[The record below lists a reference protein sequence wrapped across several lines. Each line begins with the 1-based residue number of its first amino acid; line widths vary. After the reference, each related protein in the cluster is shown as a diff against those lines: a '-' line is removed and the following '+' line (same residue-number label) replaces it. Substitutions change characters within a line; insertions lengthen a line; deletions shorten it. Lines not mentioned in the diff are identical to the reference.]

1 LGFHET
7 NAYLTCNKAIE
18 KLKGFLKNMI
28 HKVLFLLVP
37 LAVTSIIS
45 AQEIEGS
52 EDVGT
57 NLKKQEFYE
66 NFGGDFNLTGPEGK
80 TVSLEDFRNKV
91 VLIYFGYT
99 FCPDV
104 CPITLSN
111 LKLLMLD
118 LGEKAEDVQVIF
130 ISIDPER
137 DTYEKLKNYVP
148 YFHPTFIGLT
158 GSEADLAAVAK
169 KYQTFYLKQR
179 VESEA
184 GYLMAHTDV
193 VILVDQNGRYRG
205 RYKSKYDL
213 DKLTTDIHWL
223 FESGP

>member
-1 LGFHET
+1 
-7 NAYLTCNKAIE
+7 
-18 KLKGFLKNMI
+18 MI
-28 HKVLFLLVP
+28 QKFFFLLVS

-45 AQEIEGS
+45 FHEIEGS
-52 EDVGT
+52 EDAGT
-57 NLKKQEFYE
+57 NLKKPEFYE
-66 NFGGDFNLTGPEGK
+66 NFGGDFSLTGPEGK

-118 LGEKAEDVQVIF
+118 LEEKAEDVQVIF

-137 DTYEKLKNYVP
+137 DTYEKLKDYVP

-158 GSEADLAAVAK
+158 GTEKDLAAVAK
-169 KYQTFYLKQR
+169 KYQTFHFKQK

-184 GYLMAHTDV
+184 GYLMAHMDV
-193 VILVDQNGRYRG
+193 VILVDQSGRYRG

-213 DKLTTDIHWL
+213 DKLKTDIRWL
-223 FESGP
+223 IESGS

>member
-1 LGFHET
+1 
-7 NAYLTCNKAIE
+7 
-18 KLKGFLKNMI
+18 MI
-28 HKVLFLLVP
+28 RKVLFLLVSV
-37 LAVTSIIS
+37 AVTSIIS

-52 EDVGT
+52 EVTGA
-57 NLKKQEFYE
+57 NLKKPEFYE
-66 NFGGDFNLTGPEGK
+66 NFGVDFSLTGSEGK

-111 LKLLMLD
+111 LKLIMLD

-137 DTYEKLKNYVP
+137 DTYEKLKDYVP

-158 GSEADLAAVAK
+158 GSDADIAAVAK
-169 KYQTFYLKQR
+169 KYQTIYLKQK

-213 DKLTTDIHWL
+213 DKLTTDIRWL
-223 FESGP
+223 LESGS

>member
-1 LGFHET
+1 
-7 NAYLTCNKAIE
+7 
-18 KLKGFLKNMI
+18 M
-28 HKVLFLLVP
+28 VS

-45 AQEIEGS
+45 AYEIKGS
-52 EDVGT
+52 EDTRT
-57 NLKKQEFYE
+57 NLKKPEYYK
-66 NFGGDFNLTGPEGK
+66 NFGGDFSLTGPEGK

-111 LKLLMLD
+111 LKMLMLS
-118 LGEKAEDVQVIF
+118 LEEKAEDVQVIF

-137 DTYEKLKNYVP
+137 DTFQKLKDYVP

-158 GSEADLAAVAK
+158 GSEAELASVAK
-169 KYQTFYLKQR
+169 KYQTFYLKQK

-184 GYLMAHTDV
+184 GYLMAHSDV

-213 DKLTTDIHWL
+213 DKLTTDIRWL
-223 FESGP
+223 LEKGI

>member
-1 LGFHET
+1 M
-7 NAYLTCNKAIE
+7 KS
-18 KLKGFLKNMI
+18 
-28 HKVLFLLVP
+28 KVLLILVS

-45 AQEIEGS
+45 AYEIKGS
-52 EDVGT
+52 EDTRT
-57 NLKKQEFYE
+57 NLKKPEYYK
-66 NFGGDFNLTGPEGK
+66 NFGGDFSLTGPEGK

-111 LKLLMLD
+111 LKLLMLS
-118 LGEKAEDVQVIF
+118 LEEKAEDVQVIF

-137 DTYEKLKNYVP
+137 DTYQKLKDYVP

-158 GSEADLAAVAK
+158 GSEADLASVAK
-169 KYQTFYLKQR
+169 KYQTFYLKQK

-213 DKLTTDIHWL
+213 DKLTTDIRWL
-223 FESGP
+223 LGNSS

>member
-1 LGFHET
+1 M
-7 NAYLTCNKAIE
+7 KS
-18 KLKGFLKNMI
+18 
-28 HKVLFLLVP
+28 KVLLILVS

-45 AQEIEGS
+45 AYEIKGS
-52 EDVGT
+52 EDTRT
-57 NLKKQEFYE
+57 NLKKPEYYK
-66 NFGGDFNLTGPEGK
+66 NFGGDFSLTGPEGK

-111 LKLLMLD
+111 LKMLMLS
-118 LGEKAEDVQVIF
+118 LEEKAEDVQVIF

-137 DTYEKLKNYVP
+137 DTFQKLKDYVP

-158 GSEADLAAVAK
+158 GSEAELASVAK
-169 KYQTFYLKQR
+169 KYQTFYLKQK

-184 GYLMAHTDV
+184 GYLMAHSDV
-193 VILVDQNGRYRG
+193 VILVDQNGRFRG

-213 DKLTTDIHWL
+213 DKLTTDIRWL
-223 FESGP
+223 LEKGI

>member
-1 LGFHET
+1 
-7 NAYLTCNKAIE
+7 
-18 KLKGFLKNMI
+18 MI
-28 HKVLFLLVP
+28 HNVLFLLVS
-37 LAVTSIIS
+37 LLVTSIIS
-45 AQEIEGS
+45 IHEIEGS
-52 EDVGT
+52 EDAGA
-57 NLKKQEFYE
+57 NLKKPEFYE
-66 NFGGDFNLTGPEGK
+66 NFGGDFSLTGPEGK
-80 TVSLEDFRNKV
+80 TVSLRDFRNKV

-99 FCPDV
+99 FCPDI

-111 LKLLMLD
+111 LKLTMLD

-137 DTYEKLKNYVP
+137 DTYKKLKDYVP

-158 GSEADLAAVAK
+158 GSEADIAAVAK
-169 KYQTFYLKQR
+169 KYQTIYLKQK

-205 RYKSKYDL
+205 RYKSKYDM
-213 DKLTTDIHWL
+213 DKLTIDVRFL
-223 FESGP
+223 LESGT

>member
-1 LGFHET
+1 
-7 NAYLTCNKAIE
+7 
-18 KLKGFLKNMI
+18 MI
-28 HKVLFLLVP
+28 HKILLLLVP
-37 LAVTSIIS
+37 LVVTSIIS
-45 AQEIEGS
+45 AQEIESS
-52 EDVGT
+52 EVTGAK
-57 NLKKQEFYE
+57 LKKPKFYE
-66 NFGGDFNLTGPEGK
+66 NFGGAFSLTGPEGK
-80 TVSLEDFRNKV
+80 TVSLRDFRNKV

-99 FCPDV
+99 FCPDI

-111 LKLLMLD
+111 LKLTMLD

-137 DTYEKLKNYVP
+137 DSYEKLKDYVP

-158 GSEADLAAVAK
+158 GSEADIAAVAK
-169 KYQTFYLKQR
+169 KYQTIYLKQK

-205 RYKSKYDL
+205 RYKSKYDM
-213 DKLTTDIHWL
+213 DKLTTDIRWL
-223 FESGP
+223 LESGT

>member
-1 LGFHET
+1 
-7 NAYLTCNKAIE
+7 
-18 KLKGFLKNMI
+18 MI
-28 HKVLFLLVP
+28 QKVLFLLVS
-37 LAVTSIIS
+37 LVVTSIIS
-45 AQEIEGS
+45 AREIEGS
-52 EDVGT
+52 EDAGT
-57 NLKKQEFYE
+57 NLKNPEFYE
-66 NFGGDFNLTGPEGK
+66 NFGGDFSLTGPEGK

-137 DTYEKLKNYVP
+137 DTFQKLKDYVP

-158 GSEADLAAVAK
+158 GSEAEIAALAK
-169 KYQTFYLKQR
+169 KYQTFYLKQK

-213 DKLTTDIHWL
+213 DKLTTDIRWL
-223 FESGP
+223 LESGS

>member
-1 LGFHET
+1 
-7 NAYLTCNKAIE
+7 
-18 KLKGFLKNMI
+18 MI
-28 HKVLFLLVP
+28 HKVLFLLVS

-45 AQEIEGS
+45 AQQIEGS
-52 EDVGT
+52 EDTGT
-57 NLKKQEFYE
+57 NLKKPEFYE
-66 NFGGDFNLTGPEGK
+66 NFGGDFSLTGPEGK
-80 TVSLEDFRNKV
+80 TVSLEDFRKKL

-104 CPITLSN
+104 CPVTLSN
-111 LKLLMLD
+111 LKLLMLS
-118 LGEKAEDVQVIF
+118 LQEKAEDVQVIF

-137 DTYEKLKNYVP
+137 DTYEKLKDYVP

-158 GSEADLAAVAK
+158 GSEEDLAAVAK
-169 KYQTFYLKQR
+169 KYQTFYLKQK

-193 VILVDQNGRYRG
+193 VILVDQNGRFRG

-213 DKLTTDIHWL
+213 DKLKTDIRWL
-223 FESGP
+223 LENGT

>member
-1 LGFHET
+1 MMF
-7 NAYLTCNKAIE
+7 
-18 KLKGFLKNMI
+18 
-28 HKVLFLLVP
+28 KVLLLLVS
-37 LAVTSIIS
+37 LAVTSIIPS
-45 AQEIEGS
+45 HEIQGS
-52 EDVGT
+52 EDSGT
-57 NLKKQEFYE
+57 NLKKPEYYE
-66 NFGGDFNLTGPEGK
+66 NFGGDFSLTGPEGK

-99 FCPDV
+99 FCPDG

-111 LKLLMLD
+111 LKLLMFD
-118 LGEKAEDVQVIF
+118 LGEKAGDVQVIF

-137 DTYEKLKNYVP
+137 DTFQKLKDYVP

-158 GSEADLAAVAK
+158 GSEAELASVAK
-169 KYQTFYLKQR
+169 KYQTFYLKQK

-184 GYLMAHTDV
+184 GYLMAHSDV

-213 DKLTTDIHWL
+213 DKLTTDIRWL
-223 FESGP
+223 LEKGI

>member
-1 LGFHET
+1 M
-7 NAYLTCNKAIE
+7 KS
-18 KLKGFLKNMI
+18 
-28 HKVLFLLVP
+28 KVLLILVS

-45 AQEIEGS
+45 AYEIKGS
-52 EDVGT
+52 EDTRT
-57 NLKKQEFYE
+57 NLKKPEYYK
-66 NFGGDFNLTGPEGK
+66 NFGGDFSLTGPEGK

-111 LKLLMLD
+111 LKMLMLS
-118 LGEKAEDVQVIF
+118 LEEKAEDVQVIF

-137 DTYEKLKNYVP
+137 DTFQKLKDYVP

-158 GSEADLAAVAK
+158 GSEAELASVAK
-169 KYQTFYLKQR
+169 KYQTFYLKQK

-184 GYLMAHTDV
+184 GYLMTHTDV
-193 VILVDQNGRYRG
+193 VILVDQNGRFRG

-213 DKLTTDIHWL
+213 DKLKTDIRWL
-223 FESGP
+223 LENGT

>member
-1 LGFHET
+1 MMF
-7 NAYLTCNKAIE
+7 
-18 KLKGFLKNMI
+18 
-28 HKVLFLLVP
+28 KVLLLLVS

-45 AQEIEGS
+45 AHEIEVS
-52 EDVGT
+52 EDTGS
-57 NLKKQEFYE
+57 NLKKPEYYE
-66 NFGGDFNLTGPEGK
+66 NFGGDFSLTGPEGK

-111 LKLLMLD
+111 LKMLMLS
-118 LGEKAEDVQVIF
+118 LEEKAEDVQVIF

-137 DTYEKLKNYVP
+137 DTFQKLKDYVP

-158 GSEADLAAVAK
+158 GSEAELASVAK
-169 KYQTFYLKQR
+169 KYQTFYLKQK

-184 GYLMAHTDV
+184 GYLMAHSDV
-193 VILVDQNGRYRG
+193 VILVDQNGRFRG

-213 DKLTTDIHWL
+213 DKLTTDIRWL
-223 FESGP
+223 LEKGI

>member
-1 LGFHET
+1 M
-7 NAYLTCNKAIE
+7 KS
-18 KLKGFLKNMI
+18 
-28 HKVLFLLVP
+28 KVLLILVS

-45 AQEIEGS
+45 AYEIKGS
-52 EDVGT
+52 EDTGS
-57 NLKKQEFYE
+57 NLKKPEYYK
-66 NFGGDFNLTGPEGK
+66 NFGGDFSLTGPEGK

-111 LKLLMLD
+111 LKMLMLS
-118 LGEKAEDVQVIF
+118 LEEKAEDVQVIF

-137 DTYEKLKNYVP
+137 DTFQKLKDYVP

-158 GSEADLAAVAK
+158 GSEAELASVAK
-169 KYQTFYLKQR
+169 KYQTFYLKQK

-184 GYLMAHTDV
+184 GYLMAHSDV
-193 VILVDQNGRYRG
+193 VILVDQNGRFRG

-213 DKLTTDIHWL
+213 DKLTTDIRWL
-223 FESGP
+223 LENGS

>member
-1 LGFHET
+1 M
-7 NAYLTCNKAIE
+7 KS
-18 KLKGFLKNMI
+18 
-28 HKVLFLLVP
+28 KVLLILVS

-45 AQEIEGS
+45 AYEIKGS
-52 EDVGT
+52 EDTRT
-57 NLKKQEFYE
+57 NLKKPEYYK
-66 NFGGDFNLTGPEGK
+66 NFGGDFSLTGPEGK

-111 LKLLMLD
+111 LKMLMLS
-118 LGEKAEDVQVIF
+118 LEEKAEDVQVIF

-137 DTYEKLKNYVP
+137 DTFQKLKDYVP

-158 GSEADLAAVAK
+158 GSEAELASVAK
-169 KYQTFYLKQR
+169 KYQTFYLKQK

-184 GYLMAHTDV
+184 GYLMAHSDV

-213 DKLTTDIHWL
+213 DKLTTDIRWL
-223 FESGP
+223 LENGS

>member
-1 LGFHET
+1 
-7 NAYLTCNKAIE
+7 
-18 KLKGFLKNMI
+18 MI
-28 HKVLFLLVP
+28 HKVLFLLVS
-37 LAVTSIIS
+37 LAVTSLIS
-45 AQEIEGS
+45 AQGIEGS
-52 EDVGT
+52 EDAGT
-57 NLKKQEFYE
+57 NLKKPEFYE
-66 NFGGDFNLTGPEGK
+66 NFGGDFSLTGPEGK

-111 LKLLMLD
+111 LKMLMLS
-118 LGEKAEDVQVIF
+118 LEEKAEDVQVIF

-137 DTYEKLKNYVP
+137 DTFQKLKDYVP

-158 GSEADLAAVAK
+158 GSEAELASVAK
-169 KYQTFYLKQR
+169 KYQTFYLKQK

-193 VILVDQNGRYRG
+193 VILVDQNGRFRG

-213 DKLTTDIHWL
+213 DKLKTDIRWL
-223 FESGP
+223 LENET

>member
-1 LGFHET
+1 MMF
-7 NAYLTCNKAIE
+7 
-18 KLKGFLKNMI
+18 
-28 HKVLFLLVP
+28 KVLLLLVS

-45 AQEIEGS
+45 AHEIKGS
-52 EDVGT
+52 EDTGS
-57 NLKKQEFYE
+57 NLKKPEYYK
-66 NFGGDFNLTGPEGK
+66 NFGGDFSLTGPEGK
-80 TVSLEDFRNKV
+80 TVSLEDFRKKL

-104 CPITLSN
+104 CPVTLSN
-111 LKLLMLD
+111 LKLLMLS
-118 LGEKAEDVQVIF
+118 LQEKAEDVQVIF

-137 DTYEKLKNYVP
+137 DTYQKLKDYVP

-158 GSEADLAAVAK
+158 GSEADLASVAK
-169 KYQTFYLKQR
+169 KYQTFYLKQK

-193 VILVDQNGRYRG
+193 VILVDQNGRFRG

-213 DKLTTDIHWL
+213 DKLKTDIRWL
-223 FESGP
+223 LENGS

>member
-1 LGFHET
+1 M
-7 NAYLTCNKAIE
+7 KS
-18 KLKGFLKNMI
+18 
-28 HKVLFLLVP
+28 KVLLILVS

-45 AQEIEGS
+45 AYEIKGS
-52 EDVGT
+52 EDTRT
-57 NLKKQEFYE
+57 NLKKPEYYK
-66 NFGGDFNLTGPEGK
+66 NFGGDFSLTGPEGK

-111 LKLLMLD
+111 LKMLMLS
-118 LGEKAEDVQVIF
+118 LEEKAEDVQVIF

-137 DTYEKLKNYVP
+137 DTFQKLKDYVP

-158 GSEADLAAVAK
+158 GSEAELASVAK
-169 KYQTFYLKQR
+169 KYQTFYLKQK

-184 GYLMAHTDV
+184 GYLMAHSDV
-193 VILVDQNGRYRG
+193 VILVDQNGSYRG

-213 DKLTTDIHWL
+213 DKLTTDIRWL
-223 FESGP
+223 LEKGI

>member
-1 LGFHET
+1 
-7 NAYLTCNKAIE
+7 
-18 KLKGFLKNMI
+18 MI
-28 HKVLFLLVP
+28 HKVLLMLVS
-37 LAVTSIIS
+37 LAITSIIS
-45 AQEIEGS
+45 AHEIEGS
-52 EDVGT
+52 EVTGAK
-57 NLKKQEFYE
+57 LKKPEFYE
-66 NFGGDFNLTGPEGK
+66 NFGGDFSLTGPEGK
-80 TVSLEDFRNKV
+80 TVSLRDFRNKV

-99 FCPDV
+99 FCPDI

-111 LKLLMLD
+111 LKLTMLD

-137 DTYEKLKNYVP
+137 DSYEKLKDYVP

-158 GSEADLAAVAK
+158 GSEADIAAVAK
-169 KYQTFYLKQR
+169 KYQTIYLKQK

-205 RYKSKYDL
+205 RYKSKYDM
-213 DKLTTDIHWL
+213 DKLTTDVRWL
-223 FESGP
+223 LESGT

>member
-1 LGFHET
+1 M
-7 NAYLTCNKAIE
+7 KS
-18 KLKGFLKNMI
+18 
-28 HKVLFLLVP
+28 KVLLILVS

-45 AQEIEGS
+45 AYEIKGS
-52 EDVGT
+52 EDTRT
-57 NLKKQEFYE
+57 NLKKPEYYK
-66 NFGGDFNLTGPEGK
+66 NFGGDFSLTGPEGK

-111 LKLLMLD
+111 LKMLMLS
-118 LGEKAEDVQVIF
+118 LEEKAEDVQVIF

-137 DTYEKLKNYVP
+137 DTYQKLKDYVP

-158 GSEADLAAVAK
+158 GSEADLASVAK
-169 KYQTFYLKQR
+169 KYQTFYLKQK

-193 VILVDQNGRYRG
+193 VILVDQNGRFRG

-213 DKLTTDIHWL
+213 DKLTTDIRWL
-223 FESGP
+223 LEKGI

>member
-1 LGFHET
+1 M
-7 NAYLTCNKAIE
+7 KS
-18 KLKGFLKNMI
+18 
-28 HKVLFLLVP
+28 KVLLILVS

-45 AQEIEGS
+45 AYEIKGS
-52 EDVGT
+52 EDTRT
-57 NLKKQEFYE
+57 NLKKPEYYK
-66 NFGGDFNLTGPEGK
+66 NFGGDFSLTGPEGK

-111 LKLLMLD
+111 LKMLMLS
-118 LGEKAEDVQVIF
+118 LEEKAEDVQVIF

-137 DTYEKLKNYVP
+137 DTFQKLKDYVP

-158 GSEADLAAVAK
+158 GSEADLASVAK
-169 KYQTFYLKQR
+169 KYQTFYLKQK

-184 GYLMAHTDV
+184 GYLMAHSDV
-193 VILVDQNGRYRG
+193 VILVDQNGRFRG

-213 DKLTTDIHWL
+213 DKLKTDIRWL
-223 FESGP
+223 LENGT

>member
-1 LGFHET
+1 
-7 NAYLTCNKAIE
+7 
-18 KLKGFLKNMI
+18 MI
-28 HKVLFLLVP
+28 HKVLLLLVS
-37 LAVTSIIS
+37 LAITSIIS
-45 AQEIEGS
+45 AHEIDGS
-52 EDVGT
+52 EVTGA
-57 NLKKQEFYE
+57 NLKKPEFYK
-66 NFGGDFNLTGPEGK
+66 NFGGDFSLTGPEGK
-80 TVSLEDFRNKV
+80 TVSLEDFRNKL

-111 LKLLMLD
+111 LKLIMLD

-137 DTYEKLKNYVP
+137 DTYEKLKDYVP

-158 GSEADLAAVAK
+158 GSEAEIAAVAK
-169 KYQTFYLKQR
+169 KYQTIFIKQK

-193 VILVDQNGRYRG
+193 VILVDQNGKYRG

-213 DKLTTDIHWL
+213 DKLTTDIRWL
-223 FESGP
+223 LESDS

>member
-1 LGFHET
+1 
-7 NAYLTCNKAIE
+7 
-18 KLKGFLKNMI
+18 MI
-28 HKVLFLLVP
+28 HKVLFLLGSV
-37 LAVTSIIS
+37 AVTSIIS

-52 EDVGT
+52 EDAGAK
-57 NLKKQEFYE
+57 LKKPEYYE
-66 NFGGDFNLTGPEGK
+66 NFGGNFSLRGPEGK
-80 TVSLEDFRNKV
+80 TISLEDFRNKV

-118 LGEKAEDVQVIF
+118 LEEKAEDVQVIF

-137 DTYEKLKNYVP
+137 DTYEKLKDYVP

-158 GSEADLAAVAK
+158 GSEAEIAAVAK
-169 KYQTFYLKQR
+169 KYQTIYIKQK

-193 VILVDQNGRYRG
+193 VILVDQNGRFRG

-213 DKLTTDIHWL
+213 DKLTTDIRWL
-223 FESGP
+223 LESDS

>member
-1 LGFHET
+1 M
-7 NAYLTCNKAIE
+7 KS
-18 KLKGFLKNMI
+18 
-28 HKVLFLLVP
+28 KVLLILVS

-45 AQEIEGS
+45 AYEIKGS
-52 EDVGT
+52 EDTRT
-57 NLKKQEFYE
+57 NLKKPEYYK
-66 NFGGDFNLTGPEGK
+66 NFGGDYSLTGPEGK

-111 LKLLMLD
+111 LKMLMLS
-118 LGEKAEDVQVIF
+118 LEEKAEDVQVIF

-137 DTYEKLKNYVP
+137 DTFQKLKDYVP

-158 GSEADLAAVAK
+158 GSEAELASVAK
-169 KYQTFYLKQR
+169 KYQTFYLKQK

-184 GYLMAHTDV
+184 GYLMAHSDV
-193 VILVDQNGRYRG
+193 VILVDQNGRFRG

-213 DKLTTDIHWL
+213 DKLTTDIRWL
-223 FESGP
+223 LEKGI

>member
-1 LGFHET
+1 M
-7 NAYLTCNKAIE
+7 KS
-18 KLKGFLKNMI
+18 
-28 HKVLFLLVP
+28 KVLLILVS

-45 AQEIEGS
+45 AYEIKGS
-52 EDVGT
+52 EATRT
-57 NLKKQEFYE
+57 NLKKPEYYK
-66 NFGGDFNLTGPEGK
+66 NFGGDFSLTGPEGK

-111 LKLLMLD
+111 LKMLMLS
-118 LGEKAEDVQVIF
+118 LEEKAEDVQVIF

-137 DTYEKLKNYVP
+137 DTFQKLKDYVP

-158 GSEADLAAVAK
+158 GSEAELASVAK
-169 KYQTFYLKQR
+169 KYQTFYLKQK

-184 GYLMAHTDV
+184 GYLMAHSDV
-193 VILVDQNGRYRG
+193 VILVDQNGRFRG

-213 DKLTTDIHWL
+213 DKLTTDIRWL
-223 FESGP
+223 LEKGI

>member
-1 LGFHET
+1 MMF
-7 NAYLTCNKAIE
+7 
-18 KLKGFLKNMI
+18 
-28 HKVLFLLVP
+28 KVLLLLVS

-45 AQEIEGS
+45 AHEIEGS
-52 EDVGT
+52 EDTGS
-57 NLKKQEFYE
+57 NLKKPEYYK
-66 NFGGDFNLTGPEGK
+66 NFGGDFSLTGPEGK
-80 TVSLEDFRNKV
+80 TVSLEDFRKKL

-104 CPITLSN
+104 CPVTLSN
-111 LKLLMLD
+111 LKLLMLS
-118 LGEKAEDVQVIF
+118 LEEKAEDVQVIF

-137 DTYEKLKNYVP
+137 DTYQKLKDYVP

-158 GSEADLAAVAK
+158 GSEADLASVAK
-169 KYQTFYLKQR
+169 KYQTFYLKQK

-193 VILVDQNGRYRG
+193 VILVDPNGRFRG

-213 DKLTTDIHWL
+213 DKLKTDIRWL
-223 FESGP
+223 LEKGI

>member
-1 LGFHET
+1 M
-7 NAYLTCNKAIE
+7 KS
-18 KLKGFLKNMI
+18 
-28 HKVLFLLVP
+28 KVLLILVS

-45 AQEIEGS
+45 AYEIKGS
-52 EDVGT
+52 EDTRT
-57 NLKKQEFYE
+57 NLKKPEYYK
-66 NFGGDFNLTGPEGK
+66 NFGGDFSLTGPEGK

-111 LKLLMLD
+111 LKMLMLS
-118 LGEKAEDVQVIF
+118 LEEKAEDVQVIF

-137 DTYEKLKNYVP
+137 DTFQKLKDYVP

-158 GSEADLAAVAK
+158 GSEAELASVAK
-169 KYQTFYLKQR
+169 KYQTFYLKQK

-184 GYLMAHTDV
+184 GYLMAHSDV
-193 VILVDQNGRYRG
+193 VILVDQNGRFRG

-213 DKLTTDIHWL
+213 DKLTTDIRWL
-223 FESGP
+223 LGKGI

>member
-1 LGFHET
+1 
-7 NAYLTCNKAIE
+7 
-18 KLKGFLKNMI
+18 MI
-28 HKVLFLLVP
+28 HKFLFLQVFLV
-37 LAVTSIIS
+37 VTLIIS
-45 AQEIEGS
+45 VHEIEGS
-52 EDVGT
+52 EVT
-57 NLKKQEFYE
+57 LVNLKKPEFYE
-66 NFGGDFNLTGPEGK
+66 NLGGDFSLTGPEGK
-80 TVSLEDFRNKV
+80 TISLRDFRNKV

-111 LKLLMLD
+111 LKLIMLD

-137 DTYEKLKNYVP
+137 DNYQKLKDYVP

-158 GSEADLAAVAK
+158 GSEAEIAAVAK
-169 KYQTFYLKQR
+169 KYQTIYIKQK

-193 VILVDQNGRYRG
+193 VILVDQNGKYRG

-213 DKLTTDIHWL
+213 DKLTTDIRWL
-223 FESGP
+223 LESGT

>member
-1 LGFHET
+1 MT
-7 NAYLTCNKAIE
+7 
-18 KLKGFLKNMI
+18 
-28 HKVLFLLVP
+28 HKILFLLVP
-37 LAVTSIIS
+37 VIVTSIIS
-45 AQEIEGS
+45 VQEIEGS
-52 EDVGT
+52 EDAGT
-57 NLKKQEFYE
+57 NLKKPEFYE
-66 NFGGDFNLTGPEGK
+66 NFGGDFSLTGPEGK

-111 LKLLMLD
+111 LKLLMID
-118 LGEKAEDVQVIF
+118 LGEKSENVQVIF

-137 DTYEKLKNYVP
+137 DTYKKLKDYVP
-148 YFHPTFIGLT
+148 YFHPAFIGLT
-158 GSEADLAAVAK
+158 GSEEDIAAVAK
-169 KYQTFYLKQR
+169 KYQTFYLKQK

-193 VILVDQNGRYRG
+193 VILVDQNGRFRG

-213 DKLTTDIHWL
+213 DKLTTDIRWL
-223 FESGP
+223 LENGS